1 MVRRT
6 RPASL
11 QAGGSGGIGGDSR
24 GWSAGPKRR
33 SGGGERLPMVD
44 GHRRPMRRRAH
55 VRHSTRAQ
63 VGWLDHRGRRH
74 CGRRQGRHASARV
87 AVGHWLR
94 MQGLRMQGLRMQGL
108 RRRRSTH
115 GHRRWGSSYRHRPW
129 HRCTVRWWFVWRS
142 GARGGG
148 GGWGSIASRG
158 KGGGGVGVFIPL
170 AVLAVALVVIHSGHL
185 EICCDLHGLLHSRVR
200 HCIHRRRHGVLS
212 RVLCGRRAGP
222 RSRRGGGRTQPLA
235 HLTCTVEHRRG
246 GRRCARDGALAGEVL
261 GQRRRRNNFIRRL
274 RTQPAHARRERRGGQ
289 FRRLHLQK
297 LRLCERSRRARRV
310 C

>member
-11 QAGGSGGIGGDSR
+11 QSGGSGGIGGDSR

-87 AVGHWLR
+87 AVGHGLR

-115 GHRRWGSSYRHRPW
+115 GHRTGRSTHRHRRRGGSYRYGCSRPW
-129 HRCTVRWWFVWRS
+129 HRGTVRWWLVWRS
-142 GARGGG
+142 G
-148 GGWGSIASRG
+148 GWCGIASSGKGAASRG
-158 KGGGGVGVFIPL
+158 KGGGGGGVFIPL
-170 AVLAVALVVIHSGHL
+170 AVLGVALVAIRSGRL
-185 EICCDLHGLLHSRVR
+185 EICCE
-200 HCIHRRRHGVLS
+200 I
-212 RVLCGRRAGP
+212 
-222 RSRRGGGRTQPLA
+222 
-235 HLTCTVEHRRG
+235 
-246 GRRCARDGALAGEVL
+246 
-261 GQRRRRNNFIRRL
+261 
-274 RTQPAHARRERRGGQ
+274 
-289 FRRLHLQK
+289 
-297 LRLCERSRRARRV
+297 
-310 C
+310 